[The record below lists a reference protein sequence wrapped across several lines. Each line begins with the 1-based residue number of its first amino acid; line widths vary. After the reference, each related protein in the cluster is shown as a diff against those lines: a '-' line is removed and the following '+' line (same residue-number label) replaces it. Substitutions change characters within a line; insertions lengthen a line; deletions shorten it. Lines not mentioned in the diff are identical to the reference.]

1 MKKIMKRVF
10 NSFLLLLVGI
20 SIFPALEV
28 KAANFNDTF
37 NDKYIWI
44 EGDYVVK
51 EKGSTRKYQR
61 MTYMIRN
68 SDGQFVYC
76 IEPQTS
82 VSQGTVYPG
91 QDYNQAYVA
100 NMTEEQW
107 RRIELL
113 AYYGYGYGNHTD
125 IHWYTVTQ
133 FMIWQVVPHG
143 YDIFFTDRLNGN
155 RITKY
160 TDEINELN
168 RLVNEHYKTPS
179 FSNTTQEM
187 NIGDTATFTDTNG
200 VLNQFEVA
208 SSNKVSATINGNTLN
223 VTASEVGTGSIT
235 LTKRDKNY
243 SHPAIVY
250 VHPTSQDIMMRGA
263 YEPLNVKLNLEITG
277 GKVSLKKVDAD
288 TGLGVGQGDAT
299 LDGAVYGIY
308 TMTGERVG
316 EVKSIGG
323 EYVTSDYLPSL
334 GTFYLKEEVPSVG
347 YELNETK
354 YFFEITKEDLY
365 PEVDVTEK
373 VIERDLKIFKVFA
386 SDETGFLTGEPNVTF
401 DIYLKSS
408 GEKVTSI
415 TTDEKGY
422 ASATLPY
429 GVYVVK
435 QVTTTEDHE
444 MVKDFEITVNEYS
457 EDPIYK
463 LLANDEIEARL
474 KVIKV
479 DAETGNVI
487 PAAGIKFKI
496 YDVENNKYICQT
508 TDKTQCVFETNEDG
522 ILLTPLPLA
531 AGTYRLE
538 EQDQKLDGYLWN
550 EEALTFTIGDD
561 SELINDEEFGAIL
574 EVKFEN
580 HQVKGQIEIEKTG
593 EKLVIE
599 DGSYHYEKIKL
610 EGAEFELR
618 ANEDII
624 VGGKTYYKKGEL
636 VTTLITDENGYAD
649 LGDMLLPLGKY
660 VLKET
665 KSSNG
670 NVVDPKTYEF
680 ELKYEDQYTK
690 IVYKKFNLHN
700 EYPKGELEFTK
711 TDIAGDPLP
720 HTKIEIYTENDVK
733 IFEGVTDENG
743 KIVIKD
749 LPVGKFYIL
758 EKEAPEG
765 YILNDEKQ
773 WFEIKE
779 DGEIVKSTMVNE
791 KIIEVPN
798 TSANSYFFVLP
809 LSLLVAGTTAII
821 ISKKR
826 KNKKVNID

>member
-1 MKKIMKRVF
+1 MRKLKNKII
-10 NSFLLLLVGI
+10 NCFLLLIVGVS
-20 SIFPALEV
+20 SIPALSV
-28 KAANFNDTF
+28 NAATYNETF
-37 NDKYIWI
+37 NDKSQWI
-44 EGDYVVK
+44 SGDYILKV
-51 EKGSTRKYQR
+51 KGSTRKYQQ
-61 MTYMIRN
+61 MTVITRN

-76 IEPQTS
+76 IEPGTP
-82 VSQGTVYPG
+82 VSEGAVYPG
-91 QDYNQAYVA
+91 QDFDQSYVGQ
-100 NMTEEQW
+100 MTAEQW
-107 RRIELL
+107 RRISLL
-113 AYYGYGYGNHTD
+113 AYYGYGYGDHTD

-133 FMIWQVVPHG
+133 YMIWQVVPHG
-143 YDIFFTDRLNGN
+143 YDIFFTDKLDGN

-160 TDEINELN
+160 TNEINELN
-168 RLVNEHYKTPS
+168 RLVEEHNKKPN
-179 FSNTTQEM
+179 FNTENVEM
-187 NIGDTATFTDTNG
+187 VIGDTVKLDDTNG
-200 VLNQFEVA
+200 VLNKFEVID
-208 SSNKVSATINGNTLN
+208 SKNVSASINGNSL
-223 VTASEVGTGSIT
+223 SIT
-235 LTKRDKNY
+235 ADNVGDGSVTISKRDKNY
-243 SHPAIVY
+243 SHPAIIY
-250 VHPTSQDIMMRGA
+250 YHPTSQDLMMRGS
-263 YEPLNVKLNLEITG
+263 YDPVDLDIKIEIVG
-277 GKVSLKKVDAD
+277 GKVSVKKVDAD
-288 TGLGVGQGDAT
+288 TGLGIGQGDAT
-299 LDGAVYGIY
+299 LTGAVYGIY
-308 TMTGERVG
+308 TLTGERVG

-334 GTFYLKEEVPSVG
+334 GTFYLKEEKASEG

-373 VIERDLKIFKVFA
+373 VIERDLEIFKVYA

-415 TTDEKGY
+415 TTDERGF
-422 ASATLPY
+422 ATATLPY
-429 GVYVVK
+429 GTYIVR
-435 QVTTTEDHE
+435 QATTTEDHE
-444 MVKDFEITVNEYS
+444 MVEDFEVVVNEYS

-463 LLANDEIEARL
+463 LLANAEIEARL
-474 KVIKV
+474 KVIKI
-479 DAETGNVI
+479 DAETGNII

-496 YDVENNKYICQT
+496 YDVENNEYICQT
-508 TDKTQCVFETNEDG
+508 TDKTQCVFETNEEG
-522 ILLTPLPLA
+522 VLLTPLPIKS
-531 AGTYRLE
+531 GTYRLE

-550 EEALTFTIGDD
+550 EEALTFTIGED
-561 SELINDEEFGAIL
+561 SELIDDKEFGAIL
-574 EVKFEN
+574 EVEFEN

-618 ANEDII
+618 AAEDII
-624 VGGKTYYKKGEL
+624 VGGKTYYTKGEL
-636 VTTLITDENGYAD
+636 ITTLVTDENGYAS
-649 LGDMLLPLGKY
+649 LGDLLLPLGKY
-660 VLKET
+660 TLKET

-670 NVVDPKTYEF
+670 NVVDPTTYEF
-680 ELKYEDQYTK
+680 ELEYEDQYTK

-711 TDIAGDPLP
+711 TDVAGEPLP
-720 HTKIEIYTENDVK
+720 NTKIEIYTENDEK
-733 IFEGVTDENG
+733 IFEGYTDENG

-758 EKEAPEG
+758 ESEAPEG

-779 DGEIVKSTMVNE
+779 DGEIVKSTMINE

-809 LSLLVAGTTAII
+809 LSLLVAGTTVLLV
-821 ISKKR
+821 SKKK